1 MLRLEAVTKKYGK
14 FTAVEDLSLEI
25 KEGEIFGF
33 VGPNG
38 AGKTTTMKMIATL
51 LKPTSGKVYID
62 GIEVNGNLKEVR
74 NIIGYMPDFFGVYD
88 SLKVDEYLEFYGDV
102 AGLSKEMR
110 ENMITDL
117 LSLVD
122 LSSKRGAYVDTL
134 SRGMKQR
141 LCLARSLMHN
151 PKLLILD
158 EPASGMDPR
167 ARVQM
172 KEILRELKKMG
183 KTILISSHI
192 LPELAELC
200 TSIGIIEHGKMAI
213 SGTVEEIMAR
223 VQKTNLMKIKLID
236 SVEKAITLLKEEPT
250 VSNIYDK
257 ENTIEFEFQGDQTA
271 TVQLIKNLM
280 NKDIPI
286 ISFNQLESNLEEIF
300 MKVTKGG
307 QE

>member
-102 AGLSKEMR
+102 AGLSKEIR

-117 LSLVD
+117 LNLVD

-257 ENTIEFEFQGDQTA
+257 ENTIEFEFQGDQMA